1 MVGLDPPLCKLKEL
15 VLPLLMKDEEVLG
28 VEQPLIKKEMVNQP
42 MDGNVSSPNEVH
54 SVNRSIA
61 QKYMSLAL

>member
-28 VEQPLIKKEMVNQP
+28 VEQPLITLEDWLGWWPILVFGP
-42 MDGNVSSPNEVH
+42 PVFNE
-54 SVNRSIA
+54 
-61 QKYMSLAL
+61 